1 MILDAHVHT
10 DKYSLEDLNKVAKE
24 CRTYD
29 IKLLSVAMC
38 VPSYISIKTLSD
50 NYDFIIPSFGI
61 HPWKAD
67 IYVHDLKSLDKY
79 LFESKYIGEIGLDKR
94 FLDYAAPF
102 DDQQQVFEYIISHRA
117 IDNKLLNLH
126 TSGAELE
133 VLQTLERYKR
143 HRFIVHWYAGDLDV
157 LDKYLAL
164 GGHFSIGVEILFSEH
179 IREITRRIPLDRI
192 LIETDNPSSYS
203 WLLGREQNDGMPTL
217 LFKVIN
223 KVCEV
228 KQISTDDFLKI
239 LDVNQKNILL

>member
-10 DKYSLEDLNKVAKE
+10 DKYSLERLQLVAEE
-24 CRTYD
+24 CRKHN
-29 IKLLSVAMC
+29 IKLMSVAMC
-38 VPSYISIKTLSD
+38 VPSYISIKALSD
-50 NYDFIIPSFGI
+50 KYNFIIPSFGI

-67 IYVHDLKSLDKY
+67 VYAQDLKSLDKY

-94 FLDYAAPF
+94 FLDYASPF
-102 DDQQQVFEYIISHRA
+102 RDQQQVFEYIVSHA
-117 IDNKLLNLH
+117 AVDNKLLNLH

-133 VLQTLERYKR
+133 VLQILERYKR

-164 GGHFSIGVEILFSEH
+164 GGYFSIGVEILFSEH
-179 IREITRRIPLDRI
+179 IREINRRIPLDRI

-203 WLLGREQNDGMPTL
+203 WLLGKEQNDGMPTL
-217 LFKVIN
+217 LFKVID
-223 KVCEV
+223 KICEL
-228 KQISTDDFLKI
+228 KQISVDDFLKI

>member
-1 MILDAHVHT
+1 MILDAHIHT
-10 DKYSLEDLNKVAKE
+10 DKYSSEDLSKVAIE
-24 CRTYD
+24 CRTYN

-38 VPSYISIKTLSD
+38 VPSYISIKALND
-50 NYDFIIPSFGI
+50 KYDFIIPSFGI

-79 LFESKYIGEIGLDKR
+79 LFESKYIGEIGLDNK

-102 DDQQQVFEYIISHRA
+102 RDQQQVFEYIVSHRA
-117 IDNKLLNLH
+117 INNKLLNLH

-143 HRFIVHWYAGDLDV
+143 HKFIVHWYAGDLEV

-164 GGHFSIGVEILFSEH
+164 GGHFLIGVEILFSEH
-179 IREITRRIPLDRI
+179 IIEITRRIPLDRI

-203 WLLGREQNDGMPTL
+203 WLLGKEQNDGVPTL
-217 LFKVIN
+217 LFKVID
-223 KVCEV
+223 KICEV
-228 KQISTDDFLKI
+228 KQIPKDIFLKI
-239 LDVNQKNILL
+239 LEENQKNILL